1 MENWRHNLH
10 AATRGFVIFL
20 KKRKCAKFVK
30 SLYGLEQAPKQ
41 CREKFDQIKLTN
53 RFKVN

>member
-1 MENWRHNLH
+1 MENWRDNLH
-10 AATRGFVIFL
+10 GATRGFVIFL